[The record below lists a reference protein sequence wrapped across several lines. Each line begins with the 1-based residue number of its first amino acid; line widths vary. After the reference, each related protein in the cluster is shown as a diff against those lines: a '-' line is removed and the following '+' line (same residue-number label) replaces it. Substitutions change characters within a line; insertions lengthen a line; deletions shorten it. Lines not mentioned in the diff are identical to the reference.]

1 MLQQVLV
8 AEVHRHDL
16 STAEVTRLLGL
27 IGDQDWPRLHVA
39 LQEITVSHA
48 RRRAEQEPT
57 DQARSALATALLAL
71 GAWLTAVG
79 ERRRALAAT
88 EEAVTLYRDL
98 ARAEPARYTPYLAGS
113 LHNLGVLFQR
123 VDQVEEQLRVR
134 AEAVAWWARL
144 AGLRP
149 DEHQDTYQRERVNLV
164 KLFTQRG
171 LDLHAAT
178 AAENTALLH
187 LPVPPADHVPED
199 AEPRDLPT
207 ADENDNR

>member
-27 IGDQDWPRLHVA
+27 IGDQGPASPVTSPSRRSPSA
-39 LQEITVSHA
+39 TPA
-48 RRRAEQEPT
+48 RRAEQEPT

-71 GAWLTAVG
+71 GAGPTAVG
-79 ERRRALAAT
+79 ERRRARAAA

-123 VDQVEEQLRVR
+123 VDQVGG
-134 AEAVAWWARL
+134 AAAGAGEAVAWWARL
-144 AGLRP
+144 AGLPPGRAP
-149 DEHQDTYQRERVNLV
+149 
-164 KLFTQRG
+164 G
-171 LDLHAAT
+171 
-178 AAENTALLH
+178 H
-187 LPVPPADHVPED
+187 LPGNA
-199 AEPRDLPT
+199 
-207 ADENDNR
+207 